1 MAGNSSWPPAS
12 ASPLTTASST
22 PSVFPKTALQR
33 LVKSN
38 RSGSGLPLSSVNTAG
53 MYHQK
58 KKRPEQKDS
67 QEEKGEVC
75 TAVRPPLFS
84 LWNRLYCPQ
93 AARAGSGNPPAVG
106 SRRCARIA
114 GACARRVVAVVAR
127 LIIQIKA
134 KSIAQLITAV
144 TTRKTIL
151 VNCPN
156 PKLLITR
163 KSKPVSKI
171 LNSVVGIRINH
182 AYCIN

>member
-1 MAGNSSWPPAS
+1 NVVRRPAN
-12 ASPLTTASST
+12 ATTVTTASST
-22 PSVFPKTALQR
+22 RSILPKTALQQ

-38 RSGSGLPLSSVNTAG
+38 RRGSGLPLSSVNTAG
-53 MYHQK
+53 MYHPK
-58 KKRPEQKDS
+58 KKRPEPKDS

-75 TAVRPPLFS
+75 TAVRTSPFS
-84 LWNRLYCPQ
+84 LWNRLYCPP
-93 AARAGSGNPPAVG
+93 AAPARSGNSPAVG

-163 KSKPVSKI
+163 KSKPVSRI